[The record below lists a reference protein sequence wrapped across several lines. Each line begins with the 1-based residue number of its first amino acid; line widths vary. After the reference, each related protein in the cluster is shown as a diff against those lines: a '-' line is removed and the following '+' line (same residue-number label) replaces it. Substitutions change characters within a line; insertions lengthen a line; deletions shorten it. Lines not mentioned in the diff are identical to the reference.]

1 MPRTEFYFSVK
12 MWEAILIELYNFIG
26 IPIAALLGFVIGYER
41 KLRHK
46 EAGIGTHTVVCIG
59 SALIMVVSKY
69 GFSGEADA
77 ARVAAQIVSGIGFIG
92 AGIIA
97 YRQQKIHGLTTAAG
111 VWATAGVGMAAGA
124 GLYVIAVCSTVLIIA
139 VQCLF
144 HIPCKFFRSKSYYR
158 LRIVFVQTAD
168 EADKIKE
175 IFSVNHFHSLEM
187 KREEDAVR
195 CSIAILTATEYSSMQ
210 LTEIMKSN
218 KFILTIITEDD
229 E

>member
-1 MPRTEFYFSVK
+1 
-12 MWEAILIELYNFIG
+12 MWQIVLTELYNFIG
-26 IPIAALLGFVIGYER
+26 VLVAALLGFLIGYER

-46 EAGIGTHTVVCIG
+46 EAGIGTHTIVCIG

-124 GLYVIAVCSTVLIIA
+124 GLYVIAVCATALIIA

-144 HIPCKFFRSKSYYR
+144 HIPCKFFRSKRFYR
-158 LRIVFVQTAD
+158 LRIVFKQTAD
-168 EADKIKE
+168 EADRIKE

-187 KREEDAVR
+187 KREEGAVR
-195 CSIAILTATEYSSMQ
+195 CSIAILTATEYSSAE
-210 LTEIMKSN
+210 LTEVMN
-218 KFILTIITEDD
+218 GNNFILSIIREDD